1 MSEMRSAQLREQRFP
16 HLHCPGWVKL
26 SGHVGADFQN
36 DSILQIAVIVTDGDI
51 EVIKEGPEIT
61 IHHPEEVRQQLVH
74 DSSAACVG
82 SPVITATEVYH
93 AEGGCYCWL
102 QVLAAM
108 NEWCQEHHGASG
120 LVQAVRDSTV
130 TMAEAEQQVLP
141 GMGMVGPTAASAC
154 GVVLNDV

>member
-74 DSSAACVG
+74 DSSAACVARL
-82 SPVITATEVYH
+82 SSQPQRLTMLR
-93 AEGGCYCWL
+93 EGAAVGCRCL
-102 QVLAAM
+102 
-108 NEWCQEHHGASG
+108 
-120 LVQAVRDSTV
+120 R
-130 TMAEAEQQVLP
+130 P
-141 GMGMVGPTAASAC
+141 
-154 GVVLNDV
+154 

>member
-1 MSEMRSAQLREQRFP
+1 
-16 HLHCPGWVKL
+16 
-26 SGHVGADFQN
+26 
-36 DSILQIAVIVTDGDI
+36 
-51 EVIKEGPEIT
+51 
-61 IHHPEEVRQQLVH
+61 
-74 DSSAACVG
+74 
-82 SPVITATEVYH
+82 
-93 AEGGCYCWL
+93 
-102 QVLAAM
+102 M